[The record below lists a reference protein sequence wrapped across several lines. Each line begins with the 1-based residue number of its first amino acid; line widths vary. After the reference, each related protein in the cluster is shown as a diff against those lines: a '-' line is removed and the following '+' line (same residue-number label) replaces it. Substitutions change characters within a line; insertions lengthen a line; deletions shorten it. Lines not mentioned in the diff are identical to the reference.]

1 MLKIDALDTTIDA
14 LEKDREN
21 LNNLLKDA
29 KGGKESLITKRQ
41 LAEIKLEEALKKI
54 EISRNEIISL
64 KEVLA
69 QH

>member
-29 KGGKESLITKRQ
+29 KSGKESLITKRQ
-41 LAEIKLEEALKKI
+41 LAEIKLEEAMKKI
-54 EISRNEIISL
+54 EITRNEVISL
-64 KEVLA
+64 HEIKT
-69 QH
+69 QY

>member
-29 KGGKESLITKRQ
+29 KSGKESLITKRQ
-41 LAEIKLEEALKKI
+41 LAEIKL
-54 EISRNEIISL
+54 
-64 KEVLA
+64 
-69 QH
+69 